1 MDMIKYLI
9 IISLFMITSCTKNEN
24 EDNYA
29 IAYNVLVDSEKDNY
43 DVLTMNFDGSD
54 KKNITNLPGVEW
66 TYLSVKDKLYFISDK
81 DTSKRW
87 FFLYETNYKGEN
99 PKKISDIRLADSWMS
114 SRKNGTELIVQPHPS
129 VDSVFY
135 IIDLKG
141 NVKQRVETGLPY
153 AHDPLFVNDG
163 TQIAFRGANKKSKRE
178 KGFLDEIYIINT
190 DGTGL
195 KQLTTYPKSDTT
207 APWYAYKAGPP
218 KLHPT
223 ENFISYASFQNG
235 KYSLFGV
242 SLNGKKQW
250 KLTSNQ
256 QAEVYHD
263 WSPDGKWLVTD
274 ISDVSE
280 SRYDIALINWETKE
294 MKILTDTT
302 YQYQQSPN
310 FVLKY

>member
-81 DTSKRW
+81 DTSNRW

-141 NVKQRVETGLPY
+141 NLKQRVETGLPY
-153 AHDPLFVNDG
+153 AHDPLFVNYG
-163 TQIAFRGANKKSKRE
+163 EQIAFRGANKKSKRE

-207 APWYAYKAGPP
+207 APWYAYRAGPP

-223 ENFISYASFQNG
+223 ENFISYASYQNG

-242 SLNGKKQW
+242 SLDGERQW
-250 KLTSNQ
+250 KLTTNQ
-256 QAEVYHD
+256 QSEVYHN

-274 ISDVSE
+274 ISDSNE

-294 MKILTDTT
+294 VKILTDST

-310 FVLKY
+310 FVLKD

>member
-1 MDMIKYLI
+1 
-9 IISLFMITSCTKNEN
+9 MITSCTKNEN
-24 EDNYA
+24 ENNYA
-29 IAYNVLVDSEKDNY
+29 IAYNVLVVSEKDNY
-43 DVLTMNFDGSD
+43 DVFTMNFDGRD
-54 KKNITNLPGVEW
+54 KKNITNVPGVEW

-81 DTSKRW
+81 DTSNRC

-141 NVKQRVETGLPY
+141 NLKQRVETGLPY
-153 AHDPLFVNDG
+153 AHDPLFVNYG
-163 TQIAFRGANKKSKRE
+163 EQIGFRGANKKSKRE
-178 KGFLDEIYIINT
+178 KGFFDEIYIINT

-195 KQLTTYPKSDTT
+195 KQLTFYPKSDTT
-207 APWYAYKAGPP
+207 APWYAYRAGPP

-223 ENFISYASFQNG
+223 ENFISYASYQNG

-242 SLNGKKQW
+242 SLDGERQW
-250 KLTSNQ
+250 KLTTNQ
-256 QAEVYHD
+256 QSEVYHN

-274 ISDVSE
+274 ISDSNE

-294 MKILTDTT
+294 VKILTDST

-310 FVLKY
+310 FVLKD